1 MKTGVR
7 ILAVASGPIA
17 KGGDT
22 LLVGVIGR
30 NNIVE
35 AVLSRRVKVDGRDS
49 TAKITSM
56 VRKSRFG
63 EQVRVVAINGI
74 AVAGLNVIDVRG
86 LEKATGKKVLIIT
99 RKRPHPGQL
108 IDALVKNGNTAGIG
122 TGRQVWLVKE
132 YAKNPPKRLLGFYVH
147 TSMDDPDVKHLSRS
161 AFGMLRLAHLI
172 ARGVS
177 TGESKG
183 RI

>member
-63 EQVRVVAINGI
+63 EQVRVV
-74 AVAGLNVIDVRG
+74 R
-86 LEKATGKKVLIIT
+86 
-99 RKRPHPGQL
+99 
-108 IDALVKNGNTAGIG
+108 
-122 TGRQVWLVKE
+122 
-132 YAKNPPKRLLGFYVH
+132 
-147 TSMDDPDVKHLSRS
+147 
-161 AFGMLRLAHLI
+161 
-172 ARGVS
+172 
-177 TGESKG
+177 
-183 RI
+183 